1 MWFDGSRKA
10 SVVLPV
16 GRVKEARAE
25 AQAPGSKLI
34 RIQSAS
40 FSILPSG
47 MLDWR
52 GSPSFGKHSPGNKFR
67 CHGPRDRQ
75 GSHRQQK
82 TWPRPRSVVRWC
94 DTGAGQMTLDRHGHQ
109 RATGFLIRPPMPTM
123 LPNRGQERVI

>member
-1 MWFDGSRKA
+1 MGFDASRKA

-25 AQAPGSKLI
+25 AQARGSKLI

-40 FSILPSG
+40 FSILPNG

-52 GSPSFGKHSPGNKFR
+52 GSPNFGKYSAGNQFR

-75 GSHRQQK
+75 GSHPQQK
-82 TWPRPRSVVRWC
+82 TGCTPGRGRGPLVRYRG
-94 DTGAGQMTLDRHGHQ
+94 GAR
-109 RATGFLIRPPMPTM
+109 
-123 LPNRGQERVI
+123 